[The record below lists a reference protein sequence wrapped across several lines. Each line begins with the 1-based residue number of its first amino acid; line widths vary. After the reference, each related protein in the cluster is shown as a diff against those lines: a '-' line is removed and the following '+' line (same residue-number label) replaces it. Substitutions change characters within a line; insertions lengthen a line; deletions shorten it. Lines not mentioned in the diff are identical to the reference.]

1 MIFRNLAAVFIF
13 ISLAGSSQSI
23 DPTKVATVHVYRQG
37 RLLVETSLSA
47 DGVRVVSLTPHQSA
61 TFYLAPG
68 CHELTMQ
75 SGEISPVAS
84 FQAEA
89 GQEYLFRLDYE
100 HVVSSTSLRDLRMS
114 LTMQPNIPAA
124 EDVREVTIEQSK
136 LLEILEKS
144 GPRGLAP
151 ECSSEPGANPKAA
164 E

>member
-1 MIFRNLAAVFIF
+1 MIFRILAAVFIF
-13 ISLAGSSQSI
+13 TSLAGSSQSI

-89 GQEYLFRLDYE
+89 GQRYLFRLDYE
-100 HVVSSTSLRDLRMS
+100 HVVSSTSLRDLRVS

-124 EDVREVTIEQSK
+124 DDVREVTIEQSK